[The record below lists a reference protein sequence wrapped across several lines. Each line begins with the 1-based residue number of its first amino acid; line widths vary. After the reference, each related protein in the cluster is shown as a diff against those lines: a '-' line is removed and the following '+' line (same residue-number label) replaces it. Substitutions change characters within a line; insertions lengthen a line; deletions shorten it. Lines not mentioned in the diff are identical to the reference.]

1 MKKLL
6 ALIIMVTML
15 LSLAAC
21 GGSGGETTKT
31 PGDDTTTT
39 TTEAE
44 AEPTTVDSGSDTA
57 TDLSFWTFQELH
69 NQFMIDAV
77 KSWNEQNPDRAIN
90 LTVEV
95 YSYDELHSKLQIA
108 LQTGSGAPDLVDI
121 EISKYAN
128 FLMGNTVPLVALN
141 DVIEPE
147 KDNLIMGR
155 FENYAKDGQYY
166 GIDYHVGATATY
178 YNTEI
183 LEAAGVNIDDIK
195 TWDDYV
201 EAGKKVKSET
211 GKYMMAVETTEHWS
225 YYPLLVQKGSDFF
238 TESGDVIIDNETNV
252 EVLQW
257 LHDRVYKDEI
267 AVKAPGGFY
276 HAEEFWAYFNEGNV
290 ASITMPLW
298 YLGRFTDYMP
308 DLAGKM
314 AVRPMPVWEEGG
326 ANSAGMG
333 GTGTSVTIQCE
344 DQQLAKDFL
353 FFSKISKEGAI
364 KTWSVLGF
372 DPLRKDLYDDPK
384 MTEPNKYTEYFGDNL
399 FEVML
404 DTADSIGKIVVTD
417 DRFPNAVSTVQKNVM
432 FRVLE
437 ENSQTPAEALTEAAE
452 EIRAMS

>member
-6 ALIIMVTML
+6 ALILMATLV

-21 GGSGGETTKT
+21 GGGETTQA
-31 PGDDTTTT
+31 PSGDTTTT
-39 TTEAE
+39 TTEA
-44 AEPTTVDSGSDTA
+44 AEPTTVDSGSETA

-77 KSWNEQNPDRAIN
+77 ESWNEQNPDRAIN

-108 LQTGSGAPDLVDI
+108 LQTGTGAPDLADI

-128 FLMGNTVPLVALN
+128 FLMGNTVPLVSLN

-147 KDNLIMGR
+147 KENLIMGR

-183 LEAAGVNIDDIK
+183 MEAAGVDIDAIN

-201 EAGKKVKSET
+201 EAGKKVKAET

-238 TESGDVIIDNETNV
+238 TDTGDVIIDNETNV

-257 LHDRVYKDEI
+257 LHDRLYQDEI
-267 AVKAPGGFY
+267 AVKAPGGF
-276 HAEEFWAYFNEGNV
+276 F
-290 ASITMPLW
+290 TMPLW

-344 DQQLAKDFL
+344 NPDLAKDFL

-372 DPLRKDLYDDPK
+372 DPLRKDLYDDPQ

-399 FEVML
+399 FDVML